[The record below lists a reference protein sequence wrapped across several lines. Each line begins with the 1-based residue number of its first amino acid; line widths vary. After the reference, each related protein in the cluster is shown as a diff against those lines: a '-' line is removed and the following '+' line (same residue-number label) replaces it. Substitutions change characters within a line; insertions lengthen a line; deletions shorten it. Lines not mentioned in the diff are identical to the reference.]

1 MQTVFVKDIKHHLGE
16 EIHLQGWVRNWRKSS
31 SKLRFVI
38 FRDGT
43 GQIQTVC
50 EKTSMGVEKFDI
62 VKKLTIESSVEMW
75 GIPREHPKKP
85 GVYELEVTDVK
96 PVCISPEYPITNKEH
111 GPDFLLSNRHLWI
124 RSRKQWANLRV
135 RDVVYAAIGEY
146 LHSEDFVRFDSP
158 ILTPN
163 PCEGSTTLFELDYF
177 DQGKAYLSQS
187 GQLYLEPAIM
197 SFGRVYDFG
206 PVFRAEK
213 SKTRKHLTEFWM
225 MDAEAAYCDH
235 NMNMEIQEGLI
246 RFVIR
251 QVIEK
256 CSVEL
261 EILERDIEQLKK
273 ADAPF
278 KKMTHREVI
287 DYLRAKGS
295 EIEYD
300 EDLGAKEEGM
310 LTEGSDV
317 PIFIEKWPKQIK
329 AFYMKLD
336 PENSDIVLGDDLIAP
351 EGFGEI
357 IGGSQREDDY
367 DTLVARMK
375 EQKLTLET
383 YEWYLDMR
391 KYGSVPH
398 SGFGIG
404 LERLVQ
410 WMTGTKHIR
419 EVIPFPRM
427 LHRIYP

>member
-1 MQTVFVKDIKHHLGE
+1 MKTIFVKDIKDHVGE
-16 EIHLQGWVRNWRKSS
+16 EIHLRGWVRNVRRSGKIM
-31 SKLRFVI
+31 FII

-43 GQIQTVC
+43 GTIQSIVYKPTVGE
-50 EKTSMGVEKFDI
+50 EKYEVAKS
-62 VKKLTIESSVEMW
+62 LTIESSLEICGV
-75 GIPREHPKKP
+75 PKVHPKKE
-85 GVYELEVTDVK
+85 GVYELDVTEIK
-96 PVCISPEYPITNKEH
+96 PICISPEYPIGKKEH

-124 RSRKQWANLRV
+124 RSPKQWANLKV
-135 RDVVYAAIGEY
+135 RHTIYHAISEY
-146 LHSEDFVRFDSP
+146 LNDNAFTRFDSP

-163 PCEGSTTLFELDYF
+163 PCEGSTTLFEVEYF
-177 DQGKAYLSQS
+177 DQGSAYLSQS

-197 SFGRVYDFG
+197 TLGRVYDFG

-225 MDAEAAYCDH
+225 MDAEAAFCDH
-235 NMNMEIQEGLI
+235 KENMKIQEGLI
-246 RFVIR
+246 RHVINS
-251 QVIEK
+251 VIEK
-256 CSVEL
+256 CPKEL
-261 EILERDIEQLKK
+261 EILERDVEQLKK

-278 KKMTHREVI
+278 KIMTHYEAI
-287 DYLRAKGS
+287 EYLRNKGS
-295 EIEYD
+295 EITHG
-300 EDLGAKEEGM
+300 EDLGAVEEGM

-317 PIFIEKWPKQIK
+317 PIFIEKWPKDIK
-329 AFYMKLD
+329 AFYMKQD
-336 PENSDIVLGDDLIAP
+336 PENPELVLGSDLIAP

-367 DTLVARMK
+367 DTLLARMQ
-375 EQKLTLET
+375 EEKLDIET

-404 LERLVQ
+404 LERLTQ

-427 LHRIYP
+427 IHRIYP